1 MKMWN
6 YKELRDKNS
15 DELLD
20 LLSDYLGLKN
30 DIINIIENDKK
41 SEEYYYKEFLMYYD
55 INITKIKN
63 ELEIHS

>member
-1 MKMWN
+1 MWN